1 MNYLSGATNS
11 QQLAIS
17 AVCCC
22 LFAGQE
28 VAVAKIGEHA
38 VVLGASMGGLLA
50 TRVLADFYR
59 TVTVVERDVLPTESA
74 QRRGV
79 PQGRHVHALW
89 PRGSEI
95 LEGLFPGFLT
105 KLVSDGSIVWNDGDF
120 SKLRMSFGGHEFV
133 RSGTW
138 RDIQPRDWVY
148 YASRPFL
155 EDHVRQRVRAIP
167 NVTLMEGHDVVEL
180 TSNADRTRVTGA
192 LVTSRDDGE
201 ERTVT
206 ADLVVDAT
214 GRGSRTPAFLDHLG
228 YDRPVEEEVVMRLV
242 YASQLLRIPPGMHD
256 ALIVLVGP
264 VPGRPT
270 GMGLFTYENNTW
282 LLTAIGLAGRE
293 PPANREGMLK
303 FIEDCTPPQVFSALQ
318 HAEPL
323 GEVTAYRTPSSRWR
337 RYDKMRRFPA
347 GLLVFGDA
355 ICSFNPIYGQ
365 GMTVAALQAMALN
378 RCLSGGAEGLAS
390 RYFRAAA
397 KPIGVAWQLAVGGD
411 LSLPEIEGPRPLST
425 RLVNKYVER
434 VQTAAETNIIVA
446 GKFLRVAG
454 FASPPAS
461 LMYPSTVL
469 RVAAT
474 NWRRQ
479 RHSRA
484 SATPDY
490 ATANPSK

>member
-1 MNYLSGATNS
+1 
-11 QQLAIS
+11 
-17 AVCCC
+17 
-22 LFAGQE
+22 
-28 VAVAKIGEHA
+28 VAKVGEHT
-38 VVLGASMGGLLA
+38 VVLGASMSGLLA

-59 TVTVVERDVLPTESA
+59 TVTVVERDVLPIESA

-95 LEGLFPGFLT
+95 LEDLFPGFLT

-120 SKLRMSFGGHEFV
+120 SKVCMSFGGHEIV
-133 RSGTW
+133 RSGTM
-138 RDIQPRDWVY
+138 RDLQPRDWGY
-148 YASRPFL
+148 YSSRPFL
-155 EDHVRQRVRAIP
+155 ENHVRECVRAIP
-167 NVTLMEGHDVVEL
+167 NITFMEGHDVVEL

-192 LVTSRDDGE
+192 LVTSRDSGE

-228 YDRPVEEEVVMRLV
+228 YDRPAEQEVVMRLA
-242 YASQLLRIPPGMHD
+242 YASQLLRIPPGM
-256 ALIVLVGP
+256 LSELLVLVGP

-270 GMGLFTYENNTW
+270 GMGLFAYENSTW
-282 LLTAIGLAGRE
+282 LLTAIGLAGRA
-293 PPANREGMLK
+293 PPADREGMLK

-318 HAEPL
+318 QAEPL

-365 GMTVAALQAMALN
+365 GMTVAALQAMVLN
-378 RCLSGGAEGLAS
+378 RCLSGSAEGLAT

-425 RLVNKYVER
+425 RLTNRYVER
-434 VQTAAETNIIVA
+434 VQTAAETDIVVA
-446 GKFLRVAG
+446 GNFLKVAG
-454 FASPPAS
+454 FRKPPAS
-461 LMYPSTVL
+461 LMYPSMVL
-469 RVAAT
+469 RVVAT

-484 SATPDY
+484 SVTPGY
-490 ATANPSK
+490 ATASPST